1 MHNPADTTN
10 ETGQDLSAP
19 PDVETRSHREVWRT
33 GEPPVWLAF
42 LWRDRWVG
50 IAATAAVAAGFGLL
64 AAWATPRG
72 PVTVA
77 QALTAMIAGLV
88 VGATCGFLL
97 RSRWGMVL
105 APLVFVGLFELVRWG
120 AEGPTVDAPDLSSL
134 VGILVAAVGRGF
146 QGIMT
151 LVPMVLGA
159 ALGAAAARRVR
170 GETTKPSGRLGRT
183 GLIARRGV
191 AVFVALGLVLLGVF
205 IARPGTTPAIV
216 GSDGQ
221 PLQGSVAEI
230 TRTVIGGHNLSM
242 MIRGDDATNPV
253 LLFLAGGPG
262 GAEFGAMR
270 NHGQALEADF
280 VVVTLDQR
288 GTGSSYDQIEPTSTL
303 TVQEAVNDVEGV
315 TNYLR
320 GRFGQDKVYLVGQ
333 SWGTTLGVL
342 AVQQHP
348 ALFHAFVG
356 VGQMVSQRATD
367 LIFYQD
373 TLAWARNNGNAAL
386 VNELEAMGPPPWA
399 DYLNYSTVLAGYEQ
413 DVYPYDHSVNA
424 EGEGQM
430 TANLPVGEYG
440 LLDTVNLARGLSD
453 SFALMYPQLQELD
466 FRADVPSL
474 DVPVY
479 LIEGHYEPRG
489 RADLAGQWFASLQAP
504 TKQWIEF
511 PTSGHRALW
520 EQPEL
525 FQQVMTQTVVAS
537 TAPGS

>member
-33 GEPPVWLAF
+33 AEPPVWLAF

-280 VVVTLDQR
+280 VVVTFDQR

>member
-33 GEPPVWLAF
+33 AEPPVWLAF

-170 GETTKPSGRLGRT
+170 GETANPSGRLGRT

-280 VVVTLDQR
+280 VVVTFDQR

-342 AVQQHP
+342 AVQKHP